1 VQLVLLPAFDRH
13 LLCGID
19 LNYTSGKAMEHFP
32 VAAIA
37 LYKYKEMLLTQQEMP
52 KLGSFLDT
60 HRIRHIHQRTG
71 RRTGS
76 KAQLHGACS
85 YALRE
90 PLSKVNISLFATA
103 PTGPNRGF
111 QYA

>member
-60 HRIRHIHQRTG
+60 HRIRHNPPTDRKKDRQQGTTAR
-71 RRTGS
+71 S
-76 KAQLHGACS
+76 LQLRA
-85 YALRE
+85 A
-90 PLSKVNISLFATA
+90 
-103 PTGPNRGF
+103 
-111 QYA
+111 